1 MQAAPEKPAVVT
13 PMSGMTLSMDTLRDW
28 LDQGR
33 PVTVLDVRPSDQH
46 AEWAIPG
53 SVHVEAYEALKAN
66 DPGALLEV
74 RLPQDR
80 PVVTVCGMGHT
91 SAIAAQQLRDR
102 GYEAF
107 TLIGGMK
114 AWSLAWNSADVHLN
128 NDSVRVIQ
136 LRRTGKGCLSY
147 LIGGQDRAAVIDAS
161 VAPEVYLDLASRAG
175 WKITD
180 LLDTHVHADHLSRSR
195 QLSKL
200 CGATLWLPEQ
210 RRVNYRFAPVRDG
223 ETIQVGAAQL
233 APLRTP
239 GHTPEST
246 CYLLD
251 GKLLFTGDTLFLA
264 GVGRPDLEATADGAR
279 LRAEHLHTSL
289 RRILSLPPETL
300 ILPGH
305 VSHPVP
311 FDGVP
316 LYARLAEVR
325 ERVQSLHLPVG
336 DFMAWILGR
345 IPPTPP
351 NHHQIVQL
359 NEQGLWPEGDLTDLE
374 AGANRCAIA

>member
-1 MQAAPEKPAVVT
+1 
-13 PMSGMTLSMDTLRDW
+13 MSDPTVSMDTLRDW

-53 SVHVEAYEALKAN
+53 SVHVDAYEALKAN
-66 DPGALLEV
+66 DPCALAGV

-80 PVVTVCGMGHT
+80 PVVTVCGMGRT
-91 SAIAAQQLRDR
+91 SAIATQQLRDR
-102 GYEAF
+102 GFEAF

-114 AWSLAWNSADVHLN
+114 AWSQAWNSAKVHLN
-128 NDSVRVIQ
+128 SGSVRVVQ

-147 LIGGQDRAAVIDAS
+147 LIGSQDQAAVIDAS
-161 VAPEVYLDLASRAG
+161 VSPEVYLDLASRLG
-175 WKITD
+175 WNISD
-180 LLDTHVHADHLSRSR
+180 VLDTHVHADHLSRSR
-195 QLSKL
+195 QLAEL
-200 CGATLWLPEQ
+200 CGATLRLPEQ
-210 RRVNYRFAPVRDG
+210 RRVAYRVLAVRDG
-223 ETIQVGAAQL
+223 ESIEIGDARLTAIH
-233 APLRTP
+233 TP

-251 GKLLFTGDTLFLA
+251 GNVLFTGDTLFLA
-264 GVGRPDLEATADGAR
+264 GVGRPDLEGTADGAP
-279 LRAEHLHTSL
+279 LRAEKLYASL
-289 RRILSLPPETL
+289 RKILSLPPETL

-316 LYARLAEVR
+316 LYARLAEIW
-325 ERVQSLHLPVG
+325 ERVPSLHLPVS
-336 DFMAWILGR
+336 DFVTWILGR

-351 NHHQIVQL
+351 NHHEIVQL
-359 NEQGLWPEGDLTDLE
+359 NEQGLWPEGDPTDLE
-374 AGANRCAIA
+374 AGANRCAVS